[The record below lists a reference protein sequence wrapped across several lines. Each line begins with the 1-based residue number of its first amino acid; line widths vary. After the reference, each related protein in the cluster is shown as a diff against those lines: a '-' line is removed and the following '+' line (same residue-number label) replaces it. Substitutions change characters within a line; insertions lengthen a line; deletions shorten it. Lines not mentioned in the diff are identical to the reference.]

1 MKNNQPVT
9 QQERHFPE
17 GVPLVSTT
25 DVKGQIT
32 FVNDAFVDIC
42 GFTRDELIGQSHNI
56 VRHPDVPPAAF
67 GDLWGTLKKGKP
79 WMGVVKNRTKNGDFY
94 WVNAFVTPIVENGS
108 VVGYQSVRV
117 KPKKSQVN
125 RAESIYKRVNAG
137 QSRINRFDLPVSK
150 VLPALMPIAVF
161 LPVLLSYFLELDR
174 NIALAVSLS
183 VGIAIALL
191 SLWFMK
197 PLTLAAKRLSRDSD
211 NALLA
216 EMYTGFSAEVGR
228 LEHSSLMKKANED
241 AIRARIQFSAKE
253 LNELGDETHE
263 IAEQAATA
271 VNQQGYE
278 VQHISAAISQM
289 AAAIDEV
296 ACQSRNALEATSNAL
311 NHAQQGQSVV
321 SDSRLA
327 INHLSDQVSSAS
339 DQVEELYQASQ
350 SINHTVT
357 LINEIAAQTNLL
369 ALNAAIEAARAGEQG
384 RGFAVVA
391 DEVRSLAER
400 TQESTG
406 QIQET
411 LTRLGR
417 ETEQVLQV
425 MRTSRERADASVA
438 QAEIAGETLGQ
449 IANHMDRISDMNS
462 SIARAA
468 TEQSAAA
475 EEIRSNLS
483 GVNEAT
489 ETAMHAAEQTRDA
502 SADLIRN
509 VKVIMQSIAQ

>member
-1 MKNNQPVT
+1 MKNNQPIT

-25 DVKGQIT
+25 DVKGKIT

-79 WMGVVKNRTKNGDFY
+79 WMGVVKNRTKNGGFY

-108 VVGYQSVRV
+108 VIGYQSVRV
-117 KPKKSQVN
+117 KPKKSQVD

-137 QSRINRFDLPVSK
+137 ERRINRFDLPVSK
-150 VLPALMPIAVF
+150 VLPALMPVAVF

-183 VGIAIALL
+183 VGIATALL

-271 VNQQGYE
+271 VNQQGCE

-296 ACQSRNALEATSNAL
+296 AC
-311 NHAQQGQSVV
+311 
-321 SDSRLA
+321 
-327 INHLSDQVSSAS
+327 
-339 DQVEELYQASQ
+339 
-350 SINHTVT
+350 
-357 LINEIAAQTNLL
+357 
-369 ALNAAIEAARAGEQG
+369 
-384 RGFAVVA
+384 
-391 DEVRSLAER
+391 
-400 TQESTG
+400 
-406 QIQET
+406 
-411 LTRLGR
+411 
-417 ETEQVLQV
+417 
-425 MRTSRERADASVA
+425 
-438 QAEIAGETLGQ
+438 
-449 IANHMDRISDMNS
+449 
-462 SIARAA
+462 
-468 TEQSAAA
+468 
-475 EEIRSNLS
+475 
-483 GVNEAT
+483 
-489 ETAMHAAEQTRDA
+489 
-502 SADLIRN
+502 
-509 VKVIMQSIAQ
+509 